1 MFTVSE
7 RPEWKAWSWTP
18 SQVTGVE
25 ASPLECEA
33 GRARQIPA
41 ADAGTRCPPPP
52 SRLGFL
58 INLGHSDGPQLSGE
72 CDGRAGSGREMG
84 FN

>member
-1 MFTVSE
+1 MLTVLE

-18 SQVTGVE
+18 SQVTSVE
-25 ASPLECEA
+25 ASPLDCEA
-33 GRARQIPA
+33 GRAQQIPA
-41 ADAGTRCPPPP
+41 ADAGTHCPPLLG
-52 SRLGFL
+52 LGFL
-58 INLGHSDGPQLSGE
+58 INLSHSDGPQLSGE